1 VNFAPQEDVAVY
13 EKVRKVDRAD
23 GKRLSQ
29 TLQKSRAKTEE
40 HASAAILKRP
50 ARVRQ
55 GVRMGTCALQLF
67 RCQRTTSPGG
77 VLKFTGAR
85 Q

>member
-1 VNFAPQEDVAVY
+1 VNLAPKEVVAVF
-13 EKVRKVDRAD
+13 EKVRKVDGAD

-29 TLQKSRAKTEE
+29 TLRKTRAKTEE
-40 HASAAILKRP
+40 HESAAILKTL
-50 ARVRQ
+50 ARVRH